1 MVLVMGDR
9 EVLDTA
15 AELGLDPIAALAAAW
30 DGHAILGWS
39 TAGQAIGGRVHDGA
53 LVVTVLRFETT
64 TVLSARAALR
74 TAGSARRA
82 GREVAEALADP
93 SLRVVFLAADG
104 LQFNGSAIAA
114 GITDVLPD
122 VEVVGAL
129 AGDGVRY
136 EQAWTVVEG
145 AAVEGRLCA
154 VGLYG
159 DDIEVA
165 HGSGA
170 DWRPVGPERLVTN
183 THGNVIHELDGQTAT
198 DLYHD
203 YLGTLSDELLAN
215 SSMLSMEVRDLDGD
229 VSLRTPRRFHPDG
242 SVTMSGDVAQ
252 GATARLVRSS
262 PHELVHDASIAAKTA
277 RLEDAAVCLVVS
289 TVGRRRVL
297 GQRVEDELDAVIA
310 ALPEHTPV
318 VGCWAYGAIVPTDHG
333 ADMVD
338 QAICIT
344 TLAER
349 ASTDASST
357 TPPPFVPTGTDRA
370 IPSETQEG

>member
-9 EVLDTA
+9 EVLATA
-15 AELGLDPIAALAAAW
+15 AELGLDPIGTLAATW

-39 TAGQAIGGRVHDGA
+39 TAGQAIGGQVHDGA

-64 TVLSARAALR
+64 SVRFARAALR

-93 SLRVVFLAADG
+93 SLRVIFLAADG
-104 LQFNGSAIAA
+104 LQLNGSAIAA

-129 AGDGVRY
+129 AGDGARY

-145 AAVEGRLCA
+145 ATVEGRLCA

-159 DDIEVA
+159 HDIEVA

-277 RLEDAAVCLVVS
+277 RLEDAAVCLVIS
-289 TVGRRRVL
+289 TAGRRRVL

-310 ALPEHTPV
+310 ALPEHTRV
-318 VGCWAYGAIVPTDHG
+318 VGCWAYGAITPTIHG

-338 QAICIT
+338 QTICIT

-349 ASTDASST
+349 ASADASTT
-357 TPPPFVPTGTDRA
+357 TPPPFVPSWTDPA
-370 IPSETQEG
+370 VPSETQEG